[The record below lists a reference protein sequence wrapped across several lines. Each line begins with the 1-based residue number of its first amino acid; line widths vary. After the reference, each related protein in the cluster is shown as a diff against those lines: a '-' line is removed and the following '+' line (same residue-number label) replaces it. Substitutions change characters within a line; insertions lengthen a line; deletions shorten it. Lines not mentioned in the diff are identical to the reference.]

1 MLEELSSTWGKL
13 NALIPE
19 KKKARSR
26 LGDSQGEAVVREGV
40 KAIKMY
46 TCKLGVEWQ

>member
-19 KKKARSR
+19 KNNRSR
-26 LGDSQGEAVVREGV
+26 FGDSQGEAFTREEITP
-40 KAIKMY
+40 IKM
-46 TCKLGVEWQ
+46 